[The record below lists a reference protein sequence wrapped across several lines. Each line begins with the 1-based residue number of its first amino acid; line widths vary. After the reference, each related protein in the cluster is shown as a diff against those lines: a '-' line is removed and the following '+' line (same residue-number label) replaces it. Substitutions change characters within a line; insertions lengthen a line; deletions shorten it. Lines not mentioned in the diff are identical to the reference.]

1 MDSLFN
7 DLRYSL
13 RRLLR
18 APVFALVAIA
28 TLALGIG
35 ANTAIFSFVNAV
47 LFKPPGA
54 VQDPEHIVQ
63 IFTSDFSGPL
73 YSSSSYPDFED
84 FRKETNLFSRVA
96 AIAGSPINLV
106 RGQQVERLSAEIV
119 TADYFNL
126 VGVQPV
132 AGRLLQVSDS
142 SEHALVLSANAWQ
155 TRFGRAQDIIGA
167 TVTVNGN
174 SYTVVGVAEE
184 KFNGL
189 RTGVRSDAWVPMESA
204 GQILAGAPPRNER
217 DSRGIAVFARL
228 QPGVTVEAAQSRMRV
243 LQQQLFQ
250 AYPEQW
256 RDVTGKS
263 RMLTVLSEKDARVP
277 PDNRGTMFTL
287 AGVLLGAVAFVLLI
301 CCANVANLLLARA
314 AGREREIAI
323 RYSLGA
329 RRVVVLRQL
338 IMESMVLALAGG
350 AAGLLLALWT
360 TDLLVGWRPAGAQA
374 PYFDVSPDLRVLAFT
389 SIVSLCTGLLFGFA
403 PGLQTSRTRL
413 LDMLKS
419 ERAISGSAR
428 QGRLRDILVGGQI
441 AVALVLAVTAGL
453 LARTLA
459 KASQVDAGFNPRGV
473 VVAFVDLETAGYNP
487 ERAREFYR
495 AFETNLAGKP
505 GVEATTL
512 ATRIPLANPGGRRG
526 IRIPDYTPQQGEDME
541 FPFNVVG
548 AHYFEVMDVG
558 IVRGRAFTE
567 ADRVDAPPVVIVNET
582 FAKRFWPGQ
591 DPIGKRFSSGRADME
606 VIGVARDGKYWTI
619 TESPRPYFYLP
630 YEQSFTGMQLHVRYR
645 GDETAVK
652 ETMRRAIQSIDPMI
666 PILMLDSMEGQM
678 GQAVLPQ
685 RIAGVLVGFFALL
698 AILLASIGVYGV
710 TSVVVAQ
717 RVPELGLRVALG
729 ATSREIVRLIVGRAL
744 FVAAGGIGVGLLV
757 SALAT
762 RGLRSFLYGVSTLD
776 PLSFGIAAVVLGL
789 AAALAGLLPALRAT
803 RVDPLVALKG

>member
-1 MDSLFN
+1 
-7 DLRYSL
+7 
-13 RRLLR
+13 
-18 APVFALVAIA
+18 
-28 TLALGIG
+28 
-35 ANTAIFSFVNAV
+35 
-47 LFKPPGA
+47 
-54 VQDPEHIVQ
+54 
-63 IFTSDFSGPL
+63 
-73 YSSSSYPDFED
+73 
-84 FRKETNLFSRVA
+84 
-96 AIAGSPINLV
+96 
-106 RGQQVERLSAEIV
+106 
-119 TADYFNL
+119 
-126 VGVQPV
+126 
-132 AGRLLQVSDS
+132 
-142 SEHALVLSANAWQ
+142 
-155 TRFGRAQDIIGA
+155 
-167 TVTVNGN
+167 
-174 SYTVVGVAEE
+174 
-184 KFNGL
+184 
-189 RTGVRSDAWVPMESA
+189 
-204 GQILAGAPPRNER
+204 
-217 DSRGIAVFARL
+217 
-228 QPGVTVEAAQSRMRV
+228 
-243 LQQQLFQ
+243 
-250 AYPEQW
+250 
-256 RDVTGKS
+256 
-263 RMLTVLSEKDARVP
+263 
-277 PDNRGTMFTL
+277 
-287 AGVLLGAVAFVLLI
+287 
-301 CCANVANLLLARA
+301 
-314 AGREREIAI
+314 
-323 RYSLGA
+323 
-329 RRVVVLRQL
+329 
-338 IMESMVLALAGG
+338 
-350 AAGLLLALWT
+350 
-360 TDLLVGWRPAGAQA
+360 
-374 PYFDVSPDLRVLAFT
+374 
-389 SIVSLCTGLLFGFA
+389 
-403 PGLQTSRTRL
+403 
-413 LDMLKS
+413 
-419 ERAISGSAR
+419 
-428 QGRLRDILVGGQI
+428 
-441 AVALVLAVTAGL
+441 
-453 LARTLA
+453 
-459 KASQVDAGFNPRGV
+459 
-473 VVAFVDLETAGYNP
+473 
-487 ERAREFYR
+487 
-495 AFETNLAGKP
+495 
-505 GVEATTL
+505 VEATTL